1 MIRLSGAIIA
11 LSALLVVAAPVPKDR
26 WAAVRGRVVWPKGDE
41 IPEAKLVNVTNDK
54 VACCAGELRFDEL
67 LIAPKSR
74 GVRNVV
80 VWLRPDTKE
89 WTDPF
94 PKDRIHP
101 DLAKPKPVNRVV
113 KLEKCQ
119 FVPRVFAARAGDT
132 WEFKNVDSVA
142 HNANCYLGGDDQ
154 FNVILP
160 VGKGHAPKEALRANP
175 TPLYFKCDIHPWM
188 AGRVRVFDHP
198 YFAVTDKDGGFEMPL
213 VPKGDWRIMYWHE
226 KGYHK
231 GADGRLGFPLK
242 VGGAAE
248 KLDLKD
254 VELELPAPR

>member
-1 MIRLSGAIIA
+1 MIRLVFAMTVLTGLAA
-11 LSALLVVAAPVPKDR
+11 VAAPVPKDQ
-26 WAAVRGRVVWPKGDE
+26 WHTVRGRVVWPKGDE
-41 IPEAKLVNVTNDK
+41 IPEAKLINVTNDK
-54 VACCAGELRFDEL
+54 VACCAGVLRFDEL

-94 PKDRIHP
+94 PKDRVHP
-101 DLAKPKPVNRVV
+101 DLAKAKPVNHVV
-113 KLEKCQ
+113 RMEKCQ

-132 WEFKNVDSVA
+132 WEFQNEDAVA
-142 HNANCYLGGDDQ
+142 HNANVDHDDLA
-154 FNVILP
+154 FNVTLP
-160 VGKGHAPKEALRANP
+160 PTKGHAAKEPLRANAK
-175 TPLYFKCDIHPWM
+175 PLYYKCDIHPWM
-188 AGRVRVFDHP
+188 IGRGRVFDHP
-198 YFAVTDKDGGFEMPL
+198 YFAVTDKDGTFAMPL

-226 KGYHK
+226 NGYHK

-242 VGGAAE
+242 VGGTAE

-254 VELELPAPR
+254 VELELPARR